1 MGSLSGVK
9 YVGFDWI
16 VGRDGTRHGRVG
28 AFDGRDG
35 DASRSRRRV
44 RRSRRRRDMVER
56 CLGDVFL
63 PVAHLS
69 SASSPATPAV
79 SKRVLV
85 QYIVGDDPSDPGW
98 GLTDPQVSCSAEA
111 GV

>member
-1 MGSLSGVK
+1 
-9 YVGFDWI
+9 
-16 VGRDGTRHGRVG
+16 
-28 AFDGRDG
+28 
-35 DASRSRRRV
+35 
-44 RRSRRRRDMVER
+44 MVER

-63 PVAHLS
+63 ARRS
-69 SASSPATPAV
+69 SVVTPLRRATPVV